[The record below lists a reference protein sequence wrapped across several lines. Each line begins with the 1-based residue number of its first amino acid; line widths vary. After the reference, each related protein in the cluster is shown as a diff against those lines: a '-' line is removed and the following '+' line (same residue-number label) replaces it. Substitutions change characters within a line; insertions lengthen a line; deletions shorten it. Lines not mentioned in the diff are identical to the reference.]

1 MATMRV
7 ILTEEVVNLGDA
19 GDVVTVKAGFGR
31 NYLLPQGKA
40 MLATDGRVKE
50 IEHKRRIISE
60 REKKE
65 IDRLEGVAG
74 QLARVDLTFSAFSS
88 AEGRLFGSVTNADIA
103 ARFAEQGVPV
113 ERRKI
118 QLKEPIKQIGTHEIS
133 VRLHK
138 DVIRKFSVTVVSA
151 GAPPEVAAEEHE
163 EAEEEAVAPEA
174 EAAADE

>member
-19 GDVVTVKAGFGR
+19 GDVVSVKAGFGR

-40 MLATDGRVKE
+40 MLATEGRVKDV
-50 IEHKRRIISE
+50 EHKRRIIAE
-60 REKKE
+60 KEKKE
-65 IDRLEGVAG
+65 IDRLAGVAG
-74 QLARVDLTFSAFSS
+74 DLAKVDLTFSAFSS

-103 ARFAEQGVPV
+103 GRFAEQGVKI

-138 DVIRKFSVTVVSA
+138 DVIRKLTVTVVSA
-151 GAPPEVAAEEHE
+151 GAPPEAGAEE
-163 EAEEEAVAPEA
+163 EAEEEAAAPAA
-174 EAAADE
+174 EAQE

>member
-40 MLATDGRVKE
+40 MLATEGRVKD
-50 IEHKRRIISE
+50 IEHKRRIIAE

-65 IDRLEGVAG
+65 IERLTGVAG
-74 QLARVDLTFSAFSS
+74 DLSRIDLTFSAFSS
-88 AEGRLFGSVTNADIA
+88 SEGRLFGSVTNADIA
-103 ARFAEQGVPV
+103 GRFAEQGVKI

-118 QLKEPIKQIGTHEIS
+118 QLKEPIKQVGAHEIS

-138 DVIRKFSVTVVSA
+138 DVIRKLSVTVVSA
-151 GAPPEVAAEEHE
+151 GAPPEER
-163 EAEEEAVAPEA
+163 EEEAAEPEVAPAPEPEVQA
-174 EAAADE
+174 EE